1 MNLTLNLAK
10 KKKNDEFYTLL
21 EDIEE
26 EMSYYDFTGKI
37 IYCNCDDHRY
47 SNFYRYFKSRFKEL
61 GIKKL
66 MATCLVLDYL
76 TEYDGIKETYTK
88 HSGDF
93 RDCNDL
99 LQKAD
104 YIITNPP
111 FSLFTEFVK
120 ILMDN
125 NKKFIILGNINAI
138 SYIDMFSWLT
148 QNKIWLGNRP
158 LNKVMYFNVPD
169 DVKEYFLK
177 EKKEGSAYVIKD
189 NQILGKLCS
198 TCWYTNISRPKSKK
212 ISLECKY
219 SPDKYQKYDGY
230 DVINVDRVKD
240 IPYDYDGVMGVPITY
255 LGVHNP
261 LEYEILGIMNWST
274 WRGYECYAIVNGKHK
289 YQRLIIK
296 KRPAP

>member
-1 MNLTLNLAK
+1 MNLTLNQAK

-37 IYCNCDDHRY
+37 ISCNCDDHRY
-47 SNFYRYFKSRFKEL
+47 SNFYKYFKSIFKAL
-61 GIKKL
+61 GINKL
-66 MATCLVLDYL
+66 MATCLALDYL
-76 TEYDGIKETYTK
+76 TEYDSIKETYTE

-93 RDCNDL
+93 RECNDL

-111 FSLFTEFVK
+111 FSLFTEFIK
-120 ILMDN
+120 MLMDN

-138 SYIDMFSWLT
+138 SYKDMFSWLT

-158 LNKVMYFNVPD
+158 LNKVMYFNVAD

-177 EKKEGSAYVIKD
+177 EKKKGSAYVIKD
-189 NQILGKLCS
+189 NQVLGKLAS
-198 TCWYTNISRPKSKK
+198 VCWYTNIIRPNTKK
-212 ISLECKY
+212 LKLECKY
-219 SPDKYQKYDGY
+219 SPDKYRKYDNY

-240 IPYDYDGVMGVPITY
+240 IPYDYIGVMGVPITY
-255 LGVHNP
+255 IGVHNP
-261 LEYEILGIMNWST
+261 LDYEILGIMNWST
-274 WRGYECYAIVNGKHK
+274 WRGYECYAVINGKHK

-296 KRPAP
+296 KRPAS

>member
-1 MNLTLNLAK
+1 MNLTLNQAK

-26 EMSYYDFTGKI
+26 EMSHYDFTGKI

-66 MATCLVLDYL
+66 MTTCLALDYL
-76 TEYDGIKETYTK
+76 TEYDGTKETYTK

-99 LQKAD
+99 LQRAD

-125 NKKFIILGNINAI
+125 NKKFIILGNINAF
-138 SYIDMFSWLT
+138 SYKDMFSWLT

-158 LNKVMYFNVPD
+158 LNRDMYFNVPD
-169 DVKEYFLK
+169 DIKKYFLE

-189 NQILGKLCS
+189 NQVLGRLAS
-198 TCWYTNISRPKSKK
+198 VCWYTNVSRPNNKK
-212 ISLECKY
+212 LKLECKY

-240 IPYDYDGVMGVPITY
+240 IPYDYTGVMGVPITY

-261 LEYEILGIMNWST
+261 SEYEILGTMNWSS

-289 YQRLIIK
+289 YQRLLIK

>member
-1 MNLTLNLAK
+1 MNQFLNLAK

-37 IYCNCDDHRY
+37 IYCNCDDHGY
-47 SNFYRYFKSRFKEL
+47 SNFYKYFKSRFKEL

-66 MATCLVLDYL
+66 MATCLALDYL
-76 TEYDGIKETYTK
+76 TEYDGIKETYTE

-125 NKKFIILGNINAI
+125 NKKFIILGNINAF
-138 SYIDMFSWLT
+138 SYKDMFSWLT
-148 QNKIWLGNRP
+148 QSKIWLGNRP
-158 LNKVMYFNVPD
+158 LNKDMYFNVPD
-169 DVKEYFLK
+169 DVREYFLK
-177 EKKEGSAYVIKD
+177 EKKEGSAYVIKN
-189 NQILGKLCS
+189 NQILGRLAS
-198 TCWYTNISRPKSKK
+198 VCWYTNVSRPNTKK
-212 ISLECKY
+212 LKLECKY

-240 IPYDYDGVMGVPITY
+240 IPYDYDGIMGVPITY

-261 LEYEILGIMNWST
+261 LEYEILGTMNWSS

-296 KRPAP
+296 KRPAQ

>member
-1 MNLTLNLAK
+1 
-10 KKKNDEFYTLL
+10 
-21 EDIEE
+21 
-26 EMSYYDFTGKI
+26 MSHYDFTGKI

-47 SNFYRYFKSRFKEL
+47 SNFYKYFKSRFKEL

-66 MATCLVLDYL
+66 MATCLALDYL

-125 NKKFIILGNINAI
+125 NKKFIILGNINAF
-138 SYIDMFSWLT
+138 SYKDMFSWLT
-148 QNKIWLGNRP
+148 QNKIWLGNKP
-158 LNKVMYFNVPD
+158 INKVMYFNVPD

-177 EKKEGSAYVIKD
+177 EKKEGSAYVIKN
-189 NQILGKLCS
+189 NQVLGRLAS
-198 TCWYTNISRPKSKK
+198 VCWYTNVSKPNNK
-212 ISLECKY
+212 KLKLECKY

-240 IPYDYDGVMGVPITY
+240 IPLDYTGVMGVPITY
-255 LGVHNP
+255 IGVHNP
-261 LEYEILGIMNWST
+261 SEYKILGIMNWST
-274 WRGYECYAIVNGKHK
+274 WRGYESYAIVNGKHK

>member
-1 MNLTLNLAK
+1 MNLSLNQAK

-26 EMSYYDFTGKI
+26 EMSHYDFTGKI

-47 SNFYRYFKSRFKEL
+47 SNFYKYFKSRFKEL

-66 MATCLVLDYL
+66 MATCLALDYL
-76 TEYDGIKETYTK
+76 TEYDGIKETYTE

-99 LQKAD
+99 LQEAD
-104 YIITNPP
+104 YVITNPP

-125 NKKFIILGNINAI
+125 NKKFIILGNINAF
-138 SYIDMFSWLT
+138 SYKDMFSWLT
-148 QNKIWLGNRP
+148 QSKIWLGNRP
-158 LNKVMYFNVPD
+158 LNKDMYFNVPD
-169 DVKEYFLK
+169 VVKEYFLK

-189 NQILGKLCS
+189 NQVLGRLAS
-198 TCWYTNISRPKSKK
+198 ACWYTNISRPNTKK
-212 ISLECKY
+212 LKLECKY
-219 SPDKYQKYDGY
+219 SPDKYQKYDNY

-240 IPYDYDGVMGVPITY
+240 IPYDYTGVMGVPITY

-261 LEYEILGIMNWST
+261 LEYEILGIINWNR
-274 WRGYECYAIVNGKHK
+274 WIGYECYAIVNGKHK